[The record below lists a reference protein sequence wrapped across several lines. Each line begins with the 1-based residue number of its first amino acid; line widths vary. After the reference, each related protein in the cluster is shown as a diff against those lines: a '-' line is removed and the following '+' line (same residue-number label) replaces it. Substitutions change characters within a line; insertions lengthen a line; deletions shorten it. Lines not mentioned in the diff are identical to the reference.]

1 MLLLVFSQLER
12 LIPIFLQGCLMS
24 NKIRIVEQD
33 IIFLSYDEPNAE
45 KNYADLCQKIPWAK
59 RVHGVK
65 GSDAAHKACADI
77 SETEHFVT
85 VDGDNQIDS
94 NFLIQEIDLDDL
106 GLTHDHVL
114 SWCGKVYVNGLMY
127 GNGGLKLWNKNF
139 VNNMKT
145 HEASDG
151 KDERSFVEFC
161 FDNLYYQFNT
171 NFSTSY
177 TNGSPFQAFR
187 AGFREGVKMSL
198 DQGAKVKDIKS
209 VWWQNY
215 ERLLIW
221 CSVGADVENGLWS
234 MYGAREGCYLTNCTD
249 WDYTQVRDFEYL
261 TEQWNKKY
269 SKIQEHELELR
280 IQEIRDAL
288 NEKLGLEIGYLD
300 RNSSEFFKR
309 VYHNTPRI
317 LSNRQ

>member
-1 MLLLVFSQLER
+1 M
-12 LIPIFLQGCLMS
+12 

-45 KNYADLCQKIPWAK
+45 KNYTDLCQKIPWAK

-65 GSDAAHKACADI
+65 GSDAAHKACADL
-77 SETEHFVT
+77 SDTEYFIT
-85 VDGDNQIDS
+85 VDGDNQVKPE
-94 NFLIQEIDLDDL
+94 FLNVEVDVEKL
-106 GLTHDHVL
+106 GLTADHVF
-114 SWCGKVYVNGLMY
+114 SWCGKIHVNGLMY
-127 GNGGLKLWNKNF
+127 GNGGLKLWNKKF

-145 HEASDG
+145 HEASNGTDS
-151 KDERSFVEFC
+151 RSLVEFC
-161 FDNLYYQFNT
+161 FDDLYYQFNE

-177 TNGSPFQAFR
+177 TNASPFQAFR

-198 DQGAKVKDIKS
+198 NQGEPVKDIRS
-209 VWWQNY
+209 VWWQNL

-234 MYGAREGCYLTNCTD
+234 VYGAREGCFLTNCTD

-261 TEQWNKKY
+261 TEQWDNHY
-269 SKIQEHELELR
+269 SKIQNNDLISH
-280 IQEIRDAL
+280 IQEAGNILATD
-288 NEKLGLEIGYLD
+288 LGLEIALLD
-300 RNSSEFFKR
+300 ENSSRFFKK

-317 LSNRQ
+317 IKSRQ

>member
-1 MLLLVFSQLER
+1 M
-12 LIPIFLQGCLMS
+12 

-65 GSDAAHKACADI
+65 GSDAAHKACPDL
-77 SETEHFVT
+77 SDTEYFIT
-85 VDGDNQIDS
+85 VDGDNQVKPE
-94 NFLIQEIDLDDL
+94 FLNVEVDVEKL
-106 GLTHDHVL
+106 GLTEDHVF
-114 SWCGKVYVNGLMY
+114 SWCGKIHVNGLMY
-127 GNGGLKLWNKNF
+127 GNGGLKLWNKKF

-145 HEASDG
+145 HEASNGTDS
-151 KDERSFVEFC
+151 RSLVEFC
-161 FDNLYYQFNT
+161 FDDLYYQFNE

-177 TNGSPFQAFR
+177 TNASPFQAFR

-198 DQGAKVKDIKS
+198 NQGEPVKDIRS
-209 VWWQNY
+209 VWWQNL

-234 MYGAREGCYLTNCTD
+234 VYGAREGCFLTNCTD

-261 TEQWNKKY
+261 TEQWDNHY
-269 SKIQEHELELR
+269 SKIQNNDLISH
-280 IQEIRDAL
+280 IQEAGNILATD
-288 NEKLGLEIGYLD
+288 LGLEIALLD
-300 RNSSEFFKR
+300 EDSSSFFKR

-317 LSNRQ
+317 IKSRQ